1 MNLAVRLESVNACL
15 AARALRPGHF
25 TRVDG
30 TLSPY
35 PRMFPKV

>member
-1 MNLAVRLESVNACL
+1 MHAWLPASSAWGR
-15 AARALRPGHF
+15 F